1 MLKFSINKNDFY
13 VIEVNRPMV
22 ANGFAIFKCEND
34 PTKINYPI
42 AVAQSPI
49 DLQRV
54 LKNLFL
60 TEVFKPMIQR

>member
-1 MLKFSINKNDFY
+1 MLKFSINNKEFY

-22 ANGFAIFKCEND
+22 ANGYAIFKCEKD

-60 TEVFKPMIQR
+60 TEVFKPQIRK